1 MFVSFFN
8 IYLYIYIPY
17 LYISIYIYIYIYI
30 YLLKK
35 ERNIL
40 AFFYVLEWSEWRY
53 SKCNEQA
60 MELPHPTSLTLPFH
74 PSFTVPHLFSLVL
87 NPSPLLRHLSF
98 QITHPSSLIPHPFSF
113 IPHPS
118 YCTTPPSPHL
128 PHPSLLIPH
137 PCILFH
143 LTPLLPHPCSL
154 TYSSYCTPVPLP
166 PPPAHPIFTG
176 STTLHKSLPVS
187 VPNSIIRENWVSELK
202 NLMTLSL

>member
-1 MFVSFFN
+1 MPNYVYS
-8 IYLYIYIPY
+8 
-17 LYISIYIYIYIYI
+17 ISIYIYWKKNETFSLSFTFLNGVNGDTVNVMNKPWSSLTPPLSL
-30 YLLKK
+30 YLFTPPSQYLTSFPSYL
-35 ERNIL
+35 IPHHC
-40 AFFYVLEWSEWRY
+40 FVISP
-53 SKCNEQA
+53 SK
-60 MELPHPTSLTLPFH
+60 SLTLP
-74 PSFTVPHLFSLVL
+74 
-87 NPSPLLRHLSF
+87 
-98 QITHPSSLIPHPFSF
+98 PSSLT
-113 IPHPS
+113 PS
-118 YCTTPPSPHL
+118 LSSLTPPTAPHL

>member
-1 MFVSFFN
+1 MFLSFFN
-8 IYLYIYIPY
+8 
-17 LYISIYIYIYIYI
+17 IYIYIYIYI

-60 MELPHPTSLTLPFH
+60 MELPHPTSLTLLFH
-74 PSFTVPHLFSLVL
+74 PSFIVPHLFSLVL

-118 YCTTPPSPHL
+118 YCTTPPSPL
-128 PHPSLLIPH
+128 FTHPSPMHSLTSHTPPPSPLFPHLL
-137 PCILFH
+137 
-143 LTPLLPHPCSL
+143 LLLHPCSL
-154 TYSSYCTPVPLP
+154 TPSSRTPYLYWIHNT
-166 PPPAHPIFTG
+166 A
-176 STTLHKSLPVS
+176 
-187 VPNSIIRENWVSELK
+187 
-202 NLMTLSL
+202 